1 MTVEELPATTVRF
14 GRLEQRGLLLG
25 LSTAQVTITGAAVVV
40 AVLAEFTAGAAGL
53 LVTSPAWLSLLT
65 IGAGRLRGRTIT
77 GWLPVTTWW
86 IARRTARATRFVES
100 PARRGPSDELRLPG
114 LPGPLTVTMS
124 ASTGAVLLLDR
135 RDGCAV
141 AILQVR
147 GRDFVLDDPATQDL
161 RVGAW
166 SRVLAAL
173 GQRPDI
179 ARVQVLHQTAP
190 ARALG
195 VRRWWADHAVDL
207 HAPAARV
214 VAGLLAD
221 AEDTTSALGCWVAVA
236 IRAERRPG
244 RDGQAVE
251 ASLTSIIDALR
262 SAEVD
267 VTGWLT
273 RAQLH
278 AHLHG
283 AYDPG
288 SPCIHPHTAA
298 LDGELVPLPGPM
310 GVVESWSRLRTD
322 SAYHA
327 VYWVAEWPRAH
338 VAPAFLQPLLL
349 APGAARTF
357 SLLIEPLPT
366 TDAMRDIRRAKVELV
381 ADAAQR
387 ARIGRIED
395 ETSRAEAADVH
406 RREQDLVAG
415 HGDLRFTGLVS
426 VTACTAEALAEACRA
441 TEAAAARAM
450 CELRLLV
457 GQQAAAHA
465 AAALPF
471 ARSVW

>member
-1 MTVEELPATTVRF
+1 MTVEDLPATTVRF
-14 GRLEQRGLLLG
+14 GRREQRGLLLG
-25 LSTAQVTITGAAVVV
+25 LSTAQVTIAGAAVVV
-40 AVLAEFTAGAAGL
+40 AVLAEFTVGAAGL
-53 LVTSPAWLSLLT
+53 LVSSPAWLALLA
-65 IGAGRLRGRTIT
+65 IGAGRVRGRTVT

-86 IARRTARATRFVES
+86 IARRTARATRYLEN
-100 PARRGPSDELRLPG
+100 PARRTPSHELRLPG
-114 LPGPLTVTMS
+114 LPAPLTVTT
-124 ASTGAVLLLDR
+124 STSIGAVRLHDR
-135 RDGCAV
+135 RDGTAV
-141 AILQVR
+141 AVLQVR

-190 ARALG
+190 ARTLG

-221 AEDTTSALGCWVAVA
+221 AEDTTSELGCWIAVA
-236 IRAERRPG
+236 IRTERRHGPK
-244 RDGQAVE
+244 DQAVE
-251 ASLTSIIDALR
+251 ASLTSIVDALR

-267 VTGWLT
+267 VAGWLT
-273 RAQLH
+273 PAQLH

-283 AYDPG
+283 AYDPS
-288 SPCIHPHTAA
+288 SPCSHAHPVISN
-298 LDGELVPLPGPM
+298 GEPVSLPGPM
-310 GVVESWSRLRTD
+310 GVEESWSRLRTD
-322 SAYHA
+322 SAHHA

-338 VAPAFLQPLLL
+338 VSPAFLQPLLL
-349 APGAARTF
+349 APGAARSF

-366 TDAMRDIRRAKVELV
+366 TAAMRDIRRAKVELA

-415 HGDLRFTGLVS
+415 HGDLRFTGLVT
-426 VTACTAEALAEACRA
+426 VTADTVEGLAEACRA

>member
-1 MTVEELPATTVRF
+1 MTAEDLPAATVRF

-25 LSTAQVTITGAAVVV
+25 LSTAQVTIAGAAVVV

-53 LVTSPAWLSLLT
+53 LIASPAWLALLA
-65 IGAGRLRGRTIT
+65 IGAGRVRGRTVT

-86 IARRTARATRFVES
+86 LARRAARATRFVEK
-100 PARRGPSDELRLPG
+100 PARRRPTNELRLPG
-114 LPGPLTVTMS
+114 LPAPLTVTTS
-124 ASTGAVLLLDR
+124 TGTGAVLLHDR
-135 RDGCAV
+135 RDGTAV
-141 AILQVR
+141 VGLQVR

-161 RVGAW
+161 RVAAW

-173 GQRPDI
+173 GQRLDV

-221 AEDTTSALGCWVAVA
+221 AEDATSELGCWVAVA
-236 IRAERRPG
+236 IRTDRRHGPKA
-244 RDGQAVE
+244 QAVE
-251 ASLTSIIDALR
+251 ASLESIVDALR
-262 SAEVD
+262 SAEVE

-283 AYDPG
+283 AYDPS
-288 SPCIHPHTAA
+288 SPCIHTQPAA
-298 LDGELVPLPGPM
+298 PDGEPLPLPGPM
-310 GVVESWSRLRTD
+310 GVAESWSRLRTD
-322 SAYHA
+322 SVHHA

-366 TDAMRDIRRAKVELV
+366 PDAMRSIRRAKVELA

-415 HGDLRFTGLVS
+415 HGDLRFTGLVT
-426 VTACTAEALAEACRA
+426 VTAGTAEALAEACRA